1 LEALKCIFERAAA
14 ESARELWDVMKLAEK
29 ASSDLVG

>member
-1 LEALKCIFERAAA
+1 LEALKYIFERAAA
-14 ESARELWDVMKLAEK
+14 ESARDLCIIMKLTEK